1 MKTNKIATL
10 ILLLL
15 LQVAVKAQTTTVNYT
30 YDASGNRV
38 SRTITPIP
46 IAPPQNNNNNT
57 VVQSINSLIEADSLA
72 SASLSNP
79 ASTTLSNPASAS
91 LSNLSEGDI
100 KVFPNPV
107 QYKLNV
113 QFKGTT
119 EAEGCSMQIYDGAG
133 RLFHKQDAMQNHTE
147 VDMQQANTGNY
158 YLVIITKEG
167 KRLYWK
173 LVKQ

>member
-1 MKTNKIATL
+1 MKINKITCL

-30 YDASGNRV
+30 YDASGNRQ
-38 SRTITPIP
+38 SRTFNIQP

-57 VVQSINSLIEADSLA
+57 VAADIQGILTADSLA
-72 SASLSNP
+72 SASLSNQTP
-79 ASTTLSNPASAS
+79 AS

-100 KVFPNPV
+100 KVFPNPL

-113 QFKGTT
+113 QFKGTA

-133 RLFHKQDAMQNHTE
+133 RLFHKQDALQNHTE
-147 VDMQQANTGNY
+147 VDMQQANSGNY

>member
-1 MKTNKIATL
+1 M
-10 ILLLL
+10 
-15 LQVAVKAQTTTVNYT
+15 
-30 YDASGNRV
+30 
-38 SRTITPIP
+38 
-46 IAPPQNNNNNT
+46 
-57 VVQSINSLIEADSLA
+57 VQSINSLIEADSLA
-72 SASLSNP
+72 SASLSNH
-79 ASTTLSNPASAS
+79 TSAS

-113 QFKGTT
+113 QFKGTAD
-119 EAEGCSMQIYDGAG
+119 AEGCSMQIYDGAG

>member
-1 MKTNKIATL
+1 M
-10 ILLLL
+10 LLL

-38 SRTITPIP
+38 SRTFNVQP

-57 VVQSINSLIEADSLA
+57 VAADIQSILTADSLLKTKGA
-72 SASLSNP
+72 EVSI
-79 ASTTLSNPASAS
+79 T
-91 LSNLSEGDI
+91 EGDI

-113 QFKGTT
+113 QFRGTA

-133 RLFHKQDAMQNHTE
+133 RLFHKRDALQNNTE

-158 YLVIITKEG
+158 YMVIITKEG

>member
-1 MKTNKIATL
+1 MKTNTITTL

-38 SRTITPIP
+38 SRTFIVQP

-57 VVQSINSLIEADSLA
+57 VVQSINSLINTASPDPSKGGELGATADNIS
-72 SASLSNP
+72 
-79 ASTTLSNPASAS
+79 
-91 LSNLSEGDI
+91 
-100 KVFPNPV
+100 VFPNPV

-113 QFKGTT
+113 QFKGTA

-133 RLFHKQDAMQNHTE
+133 RLFHKQDALQNQTE

-158 YLVIITKEG
+158 YLVIINKEG

>member
-1 MKTNKIATL
+1 MKTNKITTL
-10 ILLLL
+10 ILFLL

-38 SRTITPIP
+38 SRTFVVQP

-57 VVQSINSLIEADSLA
+57 VVQSINSLIEADTA
-72 SASLSNP
+72 SQFPSFGGELGSSV
-79 ASTTLSNPASAS
+79 STDNIS
-91 LSNLSEGDI
+91 
-100 KVFPNPV
+100 VFPNPV

-113 QFKGTT
+113 QFRGTA

-133 RLFHKQDAMQNHTE
+133 KLFHKQDAMQNHTE